1 MQNRKSRS
9 HTGAQWLRRHWIL
22 IAVVVIASVLVLAR
36 QPLLAADAQ
45 PRISQLPPGTVPP
58 PTPKPEVPKP
68 GNDDNNND
76 NNNNDNNNNDNNNDA
91 NNASPVEQTAPV
103 VAVAAV
109 TSTSGLTATV
119 DVLTLNV
126 RQGPGTTFPVI
137 GKLAQGSTVS
147 VEAVNTA
154 GDWWQICCVAGTETR
169 GWVSAALV
177 VPGFAADQAA
187 ALPVSDSTVEAAP
200 LGTAT
205 ITTTTAT
212 TGTTTAPTLVA
223 GAPTGTVAGVNLN
236 VRSGPGTDSPVVAKL
251 RANDVV
257 SVVGR
262 NAAGDWLYICCVGSP
277 AGNGWVSA
285 QFLTPSFA
293 AGELEEVAGGSAAVP
308 GDTTAAQGAA
318 EGAADSTAAGAA
330 GEVSGTSGL
339 SLTISQQP
347 PFAVQ
352 GREIALV
359 YTVRNDT
366 TSDLADVMLRSELP
380 GPLTLVGA
388 TAAGGQVMS
397 QDAPLVEVTFPVL
410 VAGQSATA
418 TVRVRVANDVPNGT
432 TFANFAT
439 VTGGAET
446 ASGGITIGMPP
457 SLLPEFW

>member
-1 MQNRKSRS
+1 M
-9 HTGAQWLRRHWIL
+9 
-22 IAVVVIASVLVLAR
+22 
-36 QPLLAADAQ
+36 
-45 PRISQLPPGTVPP
+45 
-58 PTPKPEVPKP
+58 
-68 GNDDNNND
+68 
-76 NNNNDNNNNDNNNDA
+76 
-91 NNASPVEQTAPV
+91 EQTAAP
-103 VAVAAV
+103 AAAI
-109 TSTSGLTATV
+109 TSAGGLTATV

-137 GKLAQGSTVS
+137 GKLTQGSTVS
-147 VEAVNTA
+147 VEAVNSA

-177 VPGFAADQAA
+177 VPSFAADQAA
-187 ALPVSDSTVEAAP
+187 TLPVSDSTVAAAP
-200 LGTAT
+200 LGSAT
-205 ITTTTAT
+205 VTTTVAATGTT
-212 TGTTTAPTLVA
+212 TGTTTGPTLVA
-223 GAPTGTVAGVNLN
+223 GAPSGTVAGVNLN
-236 VRSGPGTDSPVVAKL
+236 VRSGPGTDSPVIAKL

-285 QFLTPSFA
+285 QFVTPSFA
-293 AGELEEVAGGSAAVP
+293 ADELEEVAGGAAAVP
-308 GDTTAAQGAA
+308 AATPAA
-318 EGAADSTAAGAA
+318 TDGTADSTGTGAA
-330 GEVSGTSGL
+330 GEAAGTSGL
-339 SLTISQQP
+339 SVTISQQP

-352 GREIALV
+352 GREIALI

-388 TAAGGQVMS
+388 SAAGGQVTS
-397 QDAPLVEVTFPVL
+397 QDAPVVEITFPVL
-410 VAGQSATA
+410 AAGQSATA
-418 TVRVRVANDVPNGT
+418 TVRVRVADDVPNGT

-446 ASGGITIGMPP
+446 ASTGITIGMPP